1 MTRKEETDDG
11 SLDLLLDTICNTFGG
26 VLFISMLV
34 VILLNMTSEQVDFSP
49 PDPSAQKDLVQ
60 LNQSLEQDHEEIE
73 RLEQEIEQQQEI
85 QQQLVDPEIRTLVER
100 LEIDR
105 KERNQLVKR
114 RAQQLEEISNAQIEV
129 NEIAQYLYDL
139 KQKLKLAESDLTTTQ
154 QRLEQEIKRR
164 SRNVKKLP
172 KIRQTT
178 KVEVPCFLQQGRLC
192 TYARRGADGA
202 LQPNPSE
209 VAERKDADGKIFL
222 EAKPSA
228 GLPVDTS
235 GSSRQ
240 AIKRKLDQFDNGQ
253 HYIAVF
259 IRPDSFGHFPVLR
272 QALVD
277 ANFEYRLVPV
287 PQAESIYVGNASG
300 SAEVQ

>member
-1 MTRKEETDDG
+1 MTRKEEGDDG

-49 PDPSAQKDLVQ
+49 PDPSAQEDLVELNKDL
-60 LNQSLEQDHEEIE
+60 EKDRKEIE
-73 RLEQEIEQQQEI
+73 QLDREIQQQQEI
-85 QQQLVDPEIRTLVER
+85 EKQIVDPEIRTLVER

-105 KERNQLVKR
+105 QDRTDLVQR
-114 RAQQLEEISNAQIEV
+114 RSQELEQISDAQIEV

-139 KQKLKLAESDLTTTQ
+139 EQQLKLAESDLTTVQ
-154 QRLEQEIKRR
+154 QQLEQEIVAR

-172 KIRQTT
+172 KTRQTT
-178 KVEVPCFLQQGRLC
+178 KVEVPFFLQQGRLC
-192 TYARRGADGA
+192 AYARRGADGT

-209 VAERKDADGKIFL
+209 VAEAKDADGKIYL

-228 GLPVDTS
+228 GVRVDTS
-235 GSSRQ
+235 GTSRQ
-240 AIKRKLDQFDNGQ
+240 AITQKLNQFDKDQ

-259 IRPDSFGHFPVLR
+259 VRPDSFGDFPALR

-277 ANFEYRLVPV
+277 AEFEYRLVPV
-287 PQAESIYVGNASG
+287 PAGENVYAGAADDT
-300 SAEVQ
+300 AEVQ